1 MKRAFLATGLA
12 IVSFLCAAE
21 IPQPSWTNHNRI
33 AGSQEM
39 MTNFKPWAEGVKSAT
54 EETRQIVTTWEQ
66 FLDGSN
72 VVFSITNYIS
82 GVYNLDA
89 AKFRIIELRDGEYR
103 EVYNSRDEIILHIN
117 HFSNSYVRV
126 ALDAVVEAVAQQLQN
141 KANRSW
147 GDHTSAGGDAPSN
160 TVYMT
165 APNTVFAG
173 GLEYERVAVGV
184 GMVCVLTTKG
194 APVYTQGDEGTFK
207 FQDDGGTNYFGFA
220 KTDSYVIGC
229 RTDGI
234 SVQNQIV
241 TLTYDV
247 TMSGVP
253 CVWYKESLEDDEP
266 WVQLNTPDGQPIAGA
281 PKQVQWEQNP
291 DPNTEVCYINCTEPK
306 GFFKATIEVAGDAK
320 FMTNMKADL
329 NGGVLCTDG
338 QTVIYPHAN
347 GTWSTTK

>member
-1 MKRAFLATGLA
+1 MKRAFAVIALAVISSA
-12 IVSFLCAAE
+12 YAD

-33 AGSQEM
+33 SGSQEM
-39 MTNFKPWAEGVKSAT
+39 MTNFKPWAEGVESAT

-82 GVYNLDA
+82 GTYNLDA
-89 AKFRIIELRDGEYR
+89 AKLRITEFRDGAYR
-103 EVYNSRDEIILHIN
+103 EVYNSRDEILLHID

-126 ALDAVVEAVAQQLQN
+126 ALDAVVQAVADQLLS
-141 KANRSW
+141 KADRAW
-147 GDHTSAGGDAPSN
+147 GNHTSSGGDAPSN

-173 GLEYERVAVGV
+173 GMEYERVAVGE
-184 GMVCVLTTKG
+184 GSICVLTTKG

-229 RTDGI
+229 NTDGI
-234 SVQNQIV
+234 SVQDHVV
-241 TLTYDV
+241 TLTYDI

-253 CVWYKESLEDDEP
+253 CIWYRESLQGSSP
-266 WVQLNTPDGQPIAGA
+266 WVQCNTPDGAPIPGA
-281 PKQVQWEQNP
+281 PKVVQWEENP
-291 DPNTEVCYINCTEPK
+291 DVGHEVCYINCTEAS
-306 GFFKATIEVAGDAK
+306 GFFKATVEVAGEAK

-338 QTVIYPHAN
+338 TTVIYPHAN